1 MNKKYIVRFVVL
13 SVFAIILQSCFV
25 AKDYTRPQVIE
36 EANFRSDHLPK
47 DSTSLA
53 DVSWRALFTDASLVA
68 YIEEG
73 LQNNLDIRVAMQQI
87 ATANAYYRQG
97 KAGYLP
103 TLGLR
108 GQVTH
113 QELSKN
119 SQFGSFF
126 DGSITQY
133 ELTGNL
139 SWEAG
144 IWGKIRSNKR
154 ASEAAYLQTV
164 AAHQVVKTQLI
175 AEIATV
181 YYQLLTLDAQVH
193 IVEKTIANRSTGLET
208 TMALKDAGILTEVA
222 VKQTEAQLY
231 NAQSLRIDLQR
242 DIALAE
248 NKLSILLGT
257 TPKQIERGTL
267 ETQVLAPELKIGYPA
282 GLLRNRP
289 DVIAAEYR
297 LVEAFEMTNVA
308 RSNFYP
314 SLAITA
320 NGGFQS
326 LDIDQLLSA
335 NSLFATFVG
344 SLVQPLLNG
353 RKIKTNYEVAQ
364 SQQEIAYLQFKQT
377 LLDASREVSDAL
389 YAFAAAEEKIGFT
402 TKEFEAY
409 DLATSYSEELL
420 DNGIANYLEVLNA
433 RENALSSEVRIT
445 TTRFAQLQAVIALYR
460 ALGGGVE

>member
-13 SVFAIILQSCFV
+13 LVFAITLQSCFV
-25 AKDYTRPQVIE
+25 AKDYTRPQVIA
-36 EANFRSDHLPK
+36 EANFRSDQLPK
-47 DSTSLA
+47 DSISIA
-53 DVSWRALFTDASLVA
+53 DVSWRELFTDASLVT

-87 ATANAYYRQG
+87 ATADAYYRQG
-97 KAGYLP
+97 KAGNLP
-103 TLGLR
+103 TLGLK

-139 SWEAG
+139 SWEAD
-144 IWGKIRSNKR
+144 IWGKIRSGKR
-154 ASEAAYLQTV
+154 ASEASYLQTV
-164 AAHQVVKTQLI
+164 AAHQAVKTQLI

-181 YYQLLTLDAQVH
+181 YYQILTLDAQVH
-193 IVEKTIANRSTGLET
+193 IVEKTIANRSRGLET
-208 TMALKDAGILTEVA
+208 TVALKNAGLLTEVA

-231 NAQSLRIDLQR
+231 NAESLRIDLQR

-248 NKLSILLGT
+248 NRLSILLGT
-257 TPKQIERGTL
+257 TPKQIERGVL
-267 ETQVLAPELKIGYPA
+267 EAQVLAPELKTGYPV

-326 LDIDQLLSA
+326 LQLDQLLSA

-344 SLVQPLLNG
+344 SLVQPLLQG

-377 LLDASREVSDAL
+377 LLVASREVSDAL
-389 YAFAAAEEKIGFT
+389 YTFAAAEEKIGFT

-409 DLATSYSEELL
+409 DLATTYSEELL

-433 RENALSSEVRIT
+433 RENALSSEVRVT
-445 TTRFAQLQAVIALYR
+445 TTRFAQLQAVVALYR

>member
-1 MNKKYIVRFVVL
+1 MFKKNISRIVFLLV
-13 SVFAIILQSCFV
+13 ATNTLQSCFV
-25 AKDYTRPQVIE
+25 AKDYKRHE
-36 EANFRSDHLPK
+36 ALSEANFRSDQLPK
-47 DSTSLA
+47 DSISLG
-53 DVSWRALFTDASLVA
+53 DVSWRELFTDAALVS

-73 LQNNLDIRVAMQQI
+73 LQNNLDIRMAMQHI
-87 ATANAYYRQG
+87 TTANAYYQQG

-103 TLGLR
+103 TLGIQ

-113 QELSKN
+113 QELSSN
-119 SQFGSFF
+119 SQFGSVF

-139 SWEAG
+139 SWEAD
-144 IWGKIRSNKR
+144 IWGKIRSSKR

-164 AAHQVVKTQLI
+164 AAHQAVKTQLI
-175 AEIATV
+175 ADIATV
-181 YYQLLTLDAQVH
+181 YYQLLTLDAQMQ
-193 IVEKTIANRSTGLET
+193 IVEKTITNRSNGLET
-208 TMALKDAGILTEVA
+208 TVALKEAGILTEVA

-231 NAQSLRIDLQR
+231 TAKSLRIDIQR

-248 NKLSILLGT
+248 NRLSILLGT
-257 TPKQIERGTL
+257 TPKPIERGTL
-267 ETQVLAPELKIGYPA
+267 EAQDLAPQLKTGYPS

-289 DVIAAEYR
+289 DVIAAEYQ
-297 LVEAFEMTNVA
+297 LVEAFELTNIA

-314 SLAITA
+314 SLRITA

-326 LDIDQLLSA
+326 VELDQLLSA

-377 LLDASREVSDAL
+377 LLNASREVSDAL
-389 YAFAAAEEKIGFT
+389 YTFTAADKKIGFT

-445 TTRFAQLQAVIALYR
+445 TTRFAQLQAVVALYR